1 MNSRESPFAGNTGN
15 VASYS
20 KEKIAKSGPENYRA
34 VNGREV
40 MLKIAVYPGS
50 FDPIT
55 NGHLDIIR
63 RVAHMFD
70 RVIVAV
76 AINEEK
82 SPLFTVRERVVLA
95 RAAVKEFKNVS
106 VDEFD
111 GLLVSYARKKLA
123 GVIVRGL
130 RAVSDFEFEF
140 QLALMNRKLDS
151 GIETIFLMT
160 KDEYTF
166 ISSRQVKEICRMG
179 GHVSDFVPRGVEQA
193 MKRKF
198 GSKRSI

>member
-1 MNSRESPFAGNTGN
+1 
-15 VASYS
+15 
-20 KEKIAKSGPENYRA
+20 
-34 VNGREV
+34 

-63 RVAHMFD
+63 RAAQMFD

-76 AINEEK
+76 AINAEK
-82 SPLFTVRERVVLA
+82 TPLFSVRERVTLA
-95 RAAVKEFKNVS
+95 QAAVKGFKNVS
-106 VDEFD
+106 VDEFG
-111 GLLVSYARKKLA
+111 GLLVSYARRKRA
-123 GVIVRGL
+123 AVVVRGL

-140 QLALMNRKLDS
+140 QLALMNRKLDP

-179 GHVSDFVPRGVEQA
+179 GNVSDFVPRGVEQA

-198 GSKRSI
+198 GSERSA

>member
-1 MNSRESPFAGNTGN
+1 
-15 VASYS
+15 
-20 KEKIAKSGPENYRA
+20 
-34 VNGREV
+34 

-55 NGHLDIIR
+55 NGHLDIVR
-63 RVAHMFD
+63 RVSQMFD

-76 AINEEK
+76 AVNQEK
-82 SPLFTVRERVVLA
+82 SPLFSTADRMRLVA
-95 RAAVKEFKNVS
+95 KAVNGLKNVS
-106 VDEFD
+106 VDKFD
-111 GLLVSYARKKLA
+111 GLLVNYARSKRASIL
-123 GVIVRGL
+123 VRGL

-166 ISSRQVKEICRMG
+166 ISSRQVKEICRLG
-179 GHVSDFVPRGVEQA
+179 ADVSKFVPRGVERA
-193 MKRKF
+193 LSRRF
-198 GSKRSI
+198 GSKSSD